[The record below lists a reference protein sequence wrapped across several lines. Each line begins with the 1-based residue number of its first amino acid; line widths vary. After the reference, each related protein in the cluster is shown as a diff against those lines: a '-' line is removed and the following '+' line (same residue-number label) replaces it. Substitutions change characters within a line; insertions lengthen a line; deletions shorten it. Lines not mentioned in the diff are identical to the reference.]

1 MMKNDILIRFVPT
14 FLEVLALF
22 YFAEHFLTAKVS
34 RIKRYIANT
43 CFYLL
48 DYCAICC
55 FQEKPYIKYAIVVL
69 LIFLWGRY
77 IYQVPI
83 INGIFLS
90 AFNFHIGLSWIY
102 YLFLLHHFCGER
114 KANNRKIF
122 ICCIRL
128 LK

>member
-48 DYCAICC
+48 DYCAICWTTVQ
-55 FQEKPYIKYAIVVL
+55 FV
-69 LIFLWGRY
+69 
-77 IYQVPI
+77 
-83 INGIFLS
+83 
-90 AFNFHIGLSWIY
+90 AFKKSLT
-102 YLFLLHHFCGER
+102 
-114 KANNRKIF
+114 
-122 ICCIRL
+122 
-128 LK
+128 